1 MSDKLYKHNDS
12 PPPHPLATATQDP
25 VGYRISEDQ
34 GKLKMILL
42 DGLGQPSAEFT
53 PPGCE
58 TTAVWV
64 NVGRERVAAVY
75 VRRPDA
81 KYTVLLSHGNAEDI
95 GLMAGFIRSL
105 SAQLNCS
112 VFAYDYPGYGASS
125 GSASE
130 SQLYSAIEAVW
141 CELRQRFGVPAKR
154 IILYGVS
161 IGSAPTVHLAA
172 KFGRRFG
179 IGSLHT
185 PAGVVLHAPLC
196 SGLRVL
202 RPKTSV
208 TLCCDP
214 FANISRIEG
223 ITVPTLIIHGTDDEI
238 ISVDHSYKL
247 VAKCPEAV
255 TPLFIETATHNDLDT
270 FAPFYPRLKAF
281 LIELDRS
288 MSPS

>member
-1 MSDKLYKHNDS
+1 M
-12 PPPHPLATATQDP
+12 
-25 VGYRISEDQ
+25 GYRFSEDG
-34 GKLKMILL
+34 GKLKMVLL
-42 DGLGQPSAEFT
+42 DGPGEPSADFN

-58 TTAVWV
+58 TSAVFV
-64 NVGRERVAAVY
+64 ESGRDRIAAVY
-75 VRRPDA
+75 VRRLDA

-105 SAQLNCS
+105 SAQLGCS

-125 GSASE
+125 GQTSE
-130 SQLYSAIEAVW
+130 NQLYRAIEACW
-141 CELRQRFGVPAKR
+141 CELRQKFGVPAKR

-161 IGSAPTVHLAA
+161 IGSAPTVHLASKFGK
-172 KFGRRFG
+172 KFGR
-179 IGSLHT
+179 GSPHT
-185 PAGVVLHAPLC
+185 PAGVVLHAPLS

-202 RPKTSV
+202 RPQTSV

-223 ITVPTLIIHGTDDEI
+223 ITVPTLVVHGTDDEV

-270 FAPFYPRLKAF
+270 FAAFYPRLKAF
-281 LIELDRS
+281 VVEIDRAT
-288 MSPS
+288 SPS